1 MFKSVYFFGF
11 LSLLSISNFS
21 QSRSIAFEHATFKEI
36 KEKALKENKLIF
48 IDAFT
53 TWCGPCKQMAR
64 DIFTNDTVA
73 DYYNKNFVNA
83 KIDMEKGEGIEL
95 AKQYDVRC
103 YPNLLFVDGNGN
115 LVHRIA
121 GSMSVKEFIALGDEA
136 KNPANNFSYY
146 EKNYENN
153 KSNSSFLRKYIQARE
168 NTCLDVDNLV
178 HDYFSLQKQS
188 DLLNKENWEMI
199 QLHTNSMT
207 TNEYDYLIANK
218 QKFDELYTAKSVNE
232 KLDDIHKNTLFAIVK
247 AKPLDEKYYQE
258 VKSKILALNTEGSIL
273 VAFDADLRLARKKED
288 WNTFAKLAV
297 ENIDTYYKDDVGMLN
312 SIAWDFYEKVEN
324 KNALLKAE
332 DWAKKASD
340 TEKNYAFLDT
350 YASVLYK
357 LGKKQLAL
365 DAANKAIEEAKK
377 EKLVAADYQG
387 TTDLLKK
394 IKELK

>member
-1 MFKSVYFFGF
+1 MLKSLYFSGL
-11 LSLLSISNFS
+11 LSLLSISNFA
-21 QSRSIAFEHATFKEI
+21 QNRSIKFEHGSFKEI

-53 TWCGPCKQMAR
+53 TWCGPCKQMAKN
-64 DIFTNDTVA
+64 IFTNDTVA

-121 GSMSVKEFIALGDEA
+121 GSMSGKEFIALGEES
-136 KNPANNFSYY
+136 KNPEKCFNYY
-146 EKNYENN
+146 LKNYESN
-153 KSNSSFLRKYIQARE
+153 KANADFLKKYIEVRE
-168 NTCLDVDNLV
+168 GTCLDVDNLV
-178 HDYFSLQKQS
+178 ADYFSLQKNTE
-188 DLLNKENWEMI
+188 LFNKENWQMI
-199 QLHTNSMT
+199 QQHTNSMT
-207 TNEYDYLIANK
+207 TNEYRFLITNK
-218 QKFDELYTAKSVNE
+218 QKFDELYSAKSVNE
-232 KLDDIHKNTLFAIVK
+232 KLDDIHRNTLFAIIK
-247 AKPLDEKYYQE
+247 TKPLDEKYYQE
-258 VKSKILALNTEGSIL
+258 VRSKILALNTEGSKL

-297 ENIDTYYKDDVGMLN
+297 ENIDIYYKDDVGMLN
-312 SIAWDFYEKVEN
+312 SIAWDFYEKVDN
-324 KNALLKAE
+324 KDVLLKAE
-332 DWAKKASD
+332 EWSKKASD
-340 TEKNYAFLDT
+340 LEKNYAFLDT

-365 DAANKAIEEAKK
+365 DAANNAIEEAKK

>member
-1 MFKSVYFFGF
+1 MKKYIICIVTS
-11 LSLLSISNFS
+11 LSLVSVAQN
-21 QSRSIAFEHATFKEI
+21 RSIKFEHIIFKEI
-36 KEKALKENKLIF
+36 KAKALLENKLIF
-48 IDAFT
+48 IDAYT
-53 TWCGPCKQMAR
+53 SWCGPCKQMAKNV
-64 DIFTNDTVA
+64 FTNDTVA
-73 DYYNKNFVNA
+73 DYYNKNFLNA
-83 KIDMEKGEGIEL
+83 KIDMEKGEGIDI

-103 YPNLLFVDGNGN
+103 YPNLLFVDGSGN

-121 GSMSVKEFIALGDEA
+121 GSMSVKEFVALGEET
-136 KNPANNFSYY
+136 KNPESCFSYY
-146 EKNYENN
+146 EKNYEKN
-153 KSNSSFLRKYIQARE
+153 KSNPSFLRKYIQARE

-178 HDYFSLQKQS
+178 NDYFSLQKQS
-188 DLLNKENWEMI
+188 DLFNKENWEMI
-199 QLHTNSMT
+199 QAHTNSML
-207 TNEYDYLIANK
+207 TNEYDFLIANQ
-218 QKFDELYTAKSVNE
+218 QKFHELYSVRSVNE
-232 KLDDIHKNTLFAIVK
+232 KLDDIHRNTLFAIIK
-247 AKPLDEKYYQE
+247 TKPLDEKYYQE
-258 VKSKILALNTEGSIL
+258 VKSKVLSSNTDGSNL

-297 ENIDTYYKDDVGMLN
+297 ENIDIYYKDDVGMLN

-332 DWAKKASD
+332 EWAKKASD

-365 DAANKAIEEAKK
+365 DAANNAIEEAKK
-377 EKLVAADYQG
+377 EKLGAADYQG

>member
-1 MFKSVYFFGF
+1 MLKSLYFSGL
-11 LSLLSISNFS
+11 LSLLSISNFA
-21 QSRSIAFEHATFKEI
+21 QNRSIKFEHGSFKEI

-53 TWCGPCKQMAR
+53 TWCGPCKQMAKN
-64 DIFTNDTVA
+64 IFTNDTVA

-136 KNPANNFSYY
+136 KNPGNNFSYY
-146 EKNYENN
+146 EKNYEKN
-153 KSNSSFLRKYIQARE
+153 KSNPAFLRKYIQARE
-168 NTCLDVDNLV
+168 NTCLDADNLV
-178 HDYFSLQKQS
+178 HDYFSLQKES

-207 TNEYDYLIANK
+207 TNEYDYLIASK

-332 DWAKKASD
+332 EWAKKASD